1 MIKDVPESIVEWRH
15 FKVKERKF
23 LKLKRQHFANQIGEV
38 WANERGEIW
47 QLNVQNYYNLI
58 ELSTDRS
65 LGGARIAPQLH
76 NCACLRHRF
85 TENNLFVTTLTYK

>member
-65 LGGARIAPQLH
+65 LGGARIAPQL
-76 NCACLRHRF
+76 CLFKAQIHRKESVCYDF
-85 TENNLFVTTLTYK
+85 DL